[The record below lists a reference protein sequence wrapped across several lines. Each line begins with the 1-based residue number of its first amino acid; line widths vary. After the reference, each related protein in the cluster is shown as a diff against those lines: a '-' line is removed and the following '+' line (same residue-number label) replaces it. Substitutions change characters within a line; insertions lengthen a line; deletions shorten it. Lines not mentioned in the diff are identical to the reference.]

1 MAALD
6 IVMSSYPHTLT
17 SLFGVVA
24 LATLVACA
32 AGPAAGRED
41 APAPLTGGHVAA
53 NVTATTPLPTLD
65 PGLSAATSPASSAGA
80 PGQSETSAWQL
91 SELTTFYAGTSSEL
105 PEGTLVSNYVL
116 TGKATA
122 TAGTL
127 MKEGKFQLVLGAFW
141 PNQDL
146 PGQPAG
152 SWYISGNWTLTD
164 PTVPTPAVRQRQPP
178 GVVTG
183 VLVTK
188 LDLDPTKPGQALMLP
203 ITLPIARVNGVWARG
218 AGTLSLDP
226 DRGGGLLTLVLDRRA
241 P

>member
-1 MAALD
+1 MPR
-6 IVMSSYPHTLT
+6 YPHTLT
-17 SLFGVVA
+17 TLIGVVA

-32 AGPAAGRED
+32 AGPDAGRED
-41 APAPLTGGHVAA
+41 APAPLTGGPATINVA
-53 NVTATTPLPTLD
+53 VTTPLPTFD
-65 PGLSAATSPASSAGA
+65 PGLSAPTPPAPSAGA
-80 PGQSETSAWQL
+80 TRGQTTSTWQL
-91 SELTTFYAGTSSEL
+91 DELTTFYAGTSSEL

-127 MKEGKFQLVLGAFW
+127 MKEGEFQLVLGAFW
-141 PNQDL
+141 PNKDL

-152 SWYISGNWTLTD
+152 SWYISGNWTITD

-183 VLVTK
+183 MLVAT
-188 LDLDPTKPGQALMLP
+188 LDLDPTRPGQALTLP
-203 ITLPIARVNGVWARG
+203 ITLPIARVNGVWTRG